1 MNITDDLHAFLWL
14 DPTTNNANTYFIN
27 RKKNIL
33 IDPGH
38 FAAFGHVRDHLQ
50 RLSLTPKDVDLVIIT
65 HVHPDHMEALRVFTD
80 APTLIALSSVEMDYM
95 KELTP
100 QYAAAMGLTDF
111 QPQFLLKEGEL
122 VVDDMAFQVIL
133 SPGHSPGSLCLYWPE
148 IKALFSG
155 DVVFNQGIGRVDL
168 PGGDGEA
175 LKQSIEKLNRLD
187 VEYLLPGHGDVVSGR
202 DRVKANFDTIRNLW
216 FGYI

>member
-27 RKKNIL
+27 RKKKIL

-38 FAAFGHVRDHLQ
+38 LAAFGHVRDHLQ
-50 RLSLTPKDVDLVIIT
+50 RLSLTPEDVDLVIIT

-80 APTLIALSSVEMDYM
+80 ASTLIALSAIEMDYM

-111 QPQFLLKEGEL
+111 QPQLLLTEGEL

-133 SPGHSPGSLCLYWPE
+133 TPGHSPGSLCLYWPE

-175 LKQSIEKLNRLD
+175 LKESIERLNRLD